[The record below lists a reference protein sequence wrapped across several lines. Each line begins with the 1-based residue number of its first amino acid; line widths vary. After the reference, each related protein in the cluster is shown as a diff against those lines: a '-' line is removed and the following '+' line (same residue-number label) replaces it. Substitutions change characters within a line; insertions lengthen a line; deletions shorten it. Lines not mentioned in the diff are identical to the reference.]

1 VATEDYLSDPVVLM
15 QVYLPFERT
24 NLKLGLQP
32 LALDTWLEV
41 DEQLVLYGQTKA
53 QLLNHRRDDVWV
65 SSPGSTG
72 AQQEVLD
79 LVIEFLCQQHPD
91 LYHLSD
97 GKITVLPLQQT
108 WDPQAFAACPLD
120 LAARLIQEDLCVMQP
135 VSESYQLTA
144 ASVCFPSHW
153 HLRSKWGQPVATI
166 HDPVPGYE
174 AKLHSPVDTFL
185 TKLTVDRPGY
195 RFNWSLVDTPEL
207 FLGDMDSPT
216 PSSKSISPDLE
227 GSRWIRV
234 ERQTLRRLPQT
245 QAVLFTIRIYV
256 YPLTILRDYPDAAQR
271 LADTI
276 EVMPEAMQ
284 QYKRID
290 SIQAELLT
298 YLGSLA

>member
-1 VATEDYLSDPVVLM
+1 MATKNYLSDPVVLM
-15 QVYLPFERT
+15 QIYLPFEKT

-32 LALDTWLEV
+32 LDLTTWLQV
-41 DEQLVLYGQTKA
+41 DEQLLGYGQTKA
-53 QLLNHRRDDVWV
+53 HLLNHRREDVWA
-65 SSPGSTG
+65 SSPGSEG

-79 LVIEFLCQQHPD
+79 LVIEFLCQQHPN
-91 LYHLSD
+91 LYHLRD
-97 GKITVLPLQQT
+97 GKITVVPLQQT
-108 WDPQAFAACPLD
+108 WDPQDFAACPLD

-135 VSESYQLTA
+135 GSQGYLLTA
-144 ASVCFPSHW
+144 GCVCFPSHW
-153 HLRSKWGQPVATI
+153 QLRSKWGQPVATI
-166 HDPVPGYE
+166 HDPVPDYE
-174 AKLHSPVDTFL
+174 AKLHSPVDNFL

-207 FLGDMDSPT
+207 FLGDVDSPA

-227 GSRWIRV
+227 GSHWIRV

-256 YPLTILRDYPDAAQR
+256 YPLSILRDHPDAAQR
-271 LADTI
+271 LATTI

-290 SIQAELLT
+290 SIRADLLA